1 MTTSEGPIRI
11 AMIGLGWVFT
21 DVWAPMLD
29 RPDFRVVALHDPD
42 EDSVARGRTLFPD
55 ARVLSTL
62 DDLEPSELD
71 IAVVATPNHLHA
83 SVGAELLRRG
93 IAVFIEKPVCLS
105 SAEAATLIEAEK
117 AGGARVLAGTAAWH
131 RGDVKALRAQLP
143 RLGPLRMVELS
154 WVRARGVPGAGGWF
168 TTGTKAG
175 GGALFDL
182 GWHLITIGCRAVG
195 WPGVWD
201 VVGSVSADFLGR
213 EGFQA
218 DWHQRAETMFAPQA
232 PLGEDGTDVED
243 TVHASWRTRGGIFY
257 TLTTA
262 WASHITTDRTRIVF
276 EGVDGRAELEG
287 TFGFSPQRG
296 PSSLRV
302 LTEGRVEEIELPD
315 EPVGAEY
322 QRQLELL
329 PTLLADP
336 NQPGAATG
344 ESVRIIDLIERIYHS
359 AGVATELAG

>member
-1 MTTSEGPIRI
+1 MSESAGPIRL

-29 RPDFRVVALHDPD
+29 RPDFRVVALYDPD
-42 EDSVARGRTLFPD
+42 DDAVARARALFPD
-55 ARVLSTL
+55 ARILSTL
-62 DDLEPSELD
+62 DDLQPSDSDLS
-71 IAVVATPNHLHA
+71 VVATPNHLHA

-105 SAEAATLIEAEK
+105 SAEAATLVEAEK

-131 RGDVKALRAQLP
+131 RADVKALRAEVP

-168 TTGTKAG
+168 TSGTEAG

-182 GWHLITIGCRAVG
+182 GWHLITVGSRMIG

-201 VVGSVSADFLGR
+201 VVGSVSSDFVGRDDFLASWHNAGAGR
-213 EGFQA
+213 
-218 DWHQRAETMFAPQA
+218 R
-232 PLGEDGTDVED
+232 TDVED
-243 TVHASWRTRGGIFY
+243 TVHASWRTRTGVFF

-262 WASHITTDRTRIVF
+262 WASHIAADRTTIVV
-276 EGVDGRAELEG
+276 EGVDGRLELEG
-287 TFGFSPQRG
+287 TFGFSPQREK
-296 PSSLRV
+296 SSLRV
-302 LTEGRVEEIELPD
+302 LTEGRTEEIEVPD

-322 QRQLELL
+322 RRQLELL
-329 PTLLADP
+329 PVLLADP
-336 NQPGAATG
+336 NQPGAATA
-344 ESVRIIDLIERIYHS
+344 ESVRIVDLIERIYHS
-359 AGVATELAG
+359 AGVASTKLAG

>member
-1 MTTSEGPIRI
+1 
-11 AMIGLGWVFT
+11 MIGLGWVFT

-29 RPDFRVVALHDPD
+29 RPDFRVVAVHDPD
-42 EDSVARGRTLFPD
+42 EDAVARARTLFPD
-55 ARVLSTL
+55 ARVLSTV
-62 DDLEPSELD
+62 DDLAPSDVD

-83 SVGAELLRRG
+83 SVGALLLRRG

-131 RGDVKALRAQLP
+131 RADVKALRAQLP

-168 TTGTKAG
+168 TSGTRAG

-182 GWHLITIGCRAVG
+182 GWHLITIGSRMVG

-201 VVGSVSADFLGR
+201 VVGSASSDFLGR
-213 EGFQA
+213 GGFRA
-218 DWHQRAETMFAPQA
+218 SWHQA
-232 PLGEDGTDVED
+232 GGGDGADVED
-243 TVHASWRTRGGIFY
+243 TVHASWRTRNGIFY

-262 WASHITTDRTRIVF
+262 WASHIAADRTTIVV

-287 TFGFSPQRG
+287 TFGFSPQRA

-359 AGVATELAG
+359 AGVAATERVG